1 MSTTIQLTTDIN
13 DPETQFNNGIKMIIS
28 AYETQTTYLSNELS
42 QLRADLKDKNAK
54 LSKMESLCSSLLEE
68 KTEYEFKLS
77 ALASTNTDLKKQ
89 IASLQA
95 QLNTYLT
102 NNDDTSNNTN
112 KTLST
117 HSHTMFKS
125 KSKTSILN
133 GTNIDDY
140 IDNDYTNDKP
150 SYNYIQD
157 NKDTIDFSCKSN
169 LTYNSNSNN
178 NSSKSKGRHNSLSKQ
193 TRLIKG
199 TFIGDNSNNTN
210 NARMKYKRRD
220 YLTGSLIKSTVTSMN
235 KANDLL
241 TKTQLA
247 LQNNNNMP
255 LTERNNVMRQSSG
268 NATHQQDEQKML
280 NGSVDSDNDGDSAGD
295 VVTTTT
301 HYVNNNKGGNNSRR
315 KNNNDFFKL
324 CRDALSA
331 DEYSDMI
338 DVIHLF
344 NAKQIDREETY
355 EKIVNILNNGNHMG
369 LLREFDVLFN

>member
-102 NNDDTSNNTN
+102 NNNDDTANTN

-140 IDNDYTNDKP
+140 IDNDYINDKTT
-150 SYNYIQD
+150 YNYLQD
-157 NKDTIDFSCKSN
+157 NKDTIDFCCKSN
-169 LTYNSNSNN
+169 TTYNNT
-178 NSSKSKGRHNSLSKQ
+178 KSKGRHNSLSKQ

-199 TFIGDNSNNTN
+199 TFVGGDNNNNN

-235 KANDLL
+235 KGNDLL

-247 LQNNNNMP
+247 LQNNNNNLP
-255 LTERNNVMRQSSG
+255 LTERNNAVIK
-268 NATHQQDEQKML
+268 QDEQKLL
-280 NGSVDSDNDGDSAGD
+280 NGSVDSDGDNSGE
-295 VVTTTT
+295 VVTTTQFA
-301 HYVNNNKGGNNSRR
+301 NNSKNCNKGGNNSSRR
-315 KNNNDFFKL
+315 KTNNDFFKL

-355 EKIVNILNNGNHMG
+355 EKIVNILNNGNHMD